1 MCFWAQ
7 PGTEAA
13 GGQWGGEVFYLVDR
27 EKEQGFVLHCNSMFC
42 PPFCPPLPQSSSTT
56 AAAWHPEVSTPQP
69 GLCILCGTDHSSWW
83 HLLMLPAMDA
93 MQHLLCAAQAG
104 AMPPICSSPEAS
116 EIFIEI
122 LVLQSALS
130 TWKNCRIQAELKALE
145 WRQKKLWSQWST
157 GQQCSPCRHCY
168 MSALPPAH
176 LSTLTMCPKCQSV
189 LKPQSCCLVCQQI
202 ATITMAL
209 PQIRLFLHSNTY
221 YKFTCGC
228 HFWKEFPSTN
238 MKNQI

>member
-69 GLCILCGTDHSSWW
+69 GLCVLCGTDHSSWW

-145 WRQKKLWSQWST
+145 WRQKKLWSQ
-157 GQQCSPCRHCY
+157 
-168 MSALPPAH
+168 
-176 LSTLTMCPKCQSV
+176 
-189 LKPQSCCLVCQQI
+189 
-202 ATITMAL
+202 
-209 PQIRLFLHSNTY
+209 
-221 YKFTCGC
+221 
-228 HFWKEFPSTN
+228 
-238 MKNQI
+238 